1 MKKRVS
7 LLIVFLI
14 PIAISAS
21 ALFPGYDFTFF
32 KSIEDTLAVMNNE
45 RFGFDYSGYG
55 YVGESMT
62 TGVYLRFGVQMPYSI
77 FIPRSNNEESTTKDK
92 STDQTTTTTDSS
104 DTTDIETQDTLSTT
118 LTLESDAKDE
128 SADATPKESNKNR
141 SLDYKFA
148 FSIGPAFRKFIGDQA
163 LWYMGIGFTTAIE
176 GINSGSELVS
186 TSQMNIKIGA
196 EFDMGFRIDAAKK
209 KNTSLRIG
217 IYGKVDLLTFT
228 SISKTT
234 KESSTTEMKLIAD
247 IFTTIGD
254 KRPTHTVGYV
264 SLGHTF
270 KSSEKETRYRY
281 STKYRTLNKGTVIE
295 I

>member
-1 MKKRVS
+1 MKKRLI
-7 LLIVFLI
+7 LLILLLA
-14 PIAISAS
+14 PIAINAS

-55 YVGESMT
+55 YVGENMT
-62 TGVYLRFGVQMPYSI
+62 TGVYLRIGVQMPYAI
-77 FIPRSNNEESTTKDK
+77 FIQRNTNEESSDK
-92 STDQTTTTTDSS
+92 GTETDTSTTTTP
-104 DTTDIETQDTLSTT
+104 DTTTEDEDSLSTT
-118 LTLESDAKDE
+118 LALDSDAKDE
-128 SADATPKESNKNR
+128 SSSEATKESNKNK

-148 FSIGPAFRKFIGDQA
+148 LSIGPAFRKFIGDQA
-163 LWYMGIGFTTAIE
+163 QWYMGIGFTTAIE

-186 TSQMNIKIGA
+186 TTQLNIKIGA

-228 SISKTT
+228 SISKTS

-270 KSSEKETRYRY
+270 KSSEEEIRYRY
-281 STKYRTLNKGTVIE
+281 STKYRALNKGTVTE

>member
-1 MKKRVS
+1 MRKRLT
-7 LLIVFLI
+7 LLIFLMMLFSI
-14 PIAISAS
+14 NAS

-62 TGVYLRFGVQMPYSI
+62 TGVYLRIGVQMPYAI
-77 FIPRSNNEESTTKDK
+77 FINRGSTEETAEQETTTSTAPAD
-92 STDQTTTTTDSS
+92 TTTT
-104 DTTDIETQDTLSTT
+104 EEETLSTT

-128 SADATPKESNKNR
+128 SSADASKKTNKNKT
-141 SLDYKFA
+141 LDYKFA
-148 FSIGPAFRKFIGDQA
+148 LSIGPAFRKFIGDQA
-163 LWYMGIGFTTAIE
+163 QWYMGIGFTSTIE

-196 EFDMGFRIDAAKK
+196 EFDMGFRIDASKK

-228 SISKTT
+228 SISKTS
-234 KESSTTEMKLIAD
+234 KDSSSSEMSLIAD
-247 IFTTIGD
+247 IFTPIGE
-254 KRPTHTVGYV
+254 KRATHTVGYV

-270 KSSEKETRYRY
+270 KSNERETRYRY
-281 STKYRTLNKGTVIE
+281 TTKYRALNKGITTE